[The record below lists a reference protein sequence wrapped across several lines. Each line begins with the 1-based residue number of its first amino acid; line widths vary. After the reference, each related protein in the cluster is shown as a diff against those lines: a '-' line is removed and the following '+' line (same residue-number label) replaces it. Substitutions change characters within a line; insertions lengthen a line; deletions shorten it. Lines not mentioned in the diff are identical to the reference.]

1 MAKRLLNNALAA
13 ADAASA
19 KTNGAGL
26 QPRFRFEGWCDI
38 AYDPTQANWLL
49 HKMLPIEGV
58 AVLYGKW
65 KQFKSFVAL
74 DLEVAIARGE
84 PWAGRETK
92 KGIVVYIA
100 GEGGHGLTKRIEAY
114 KQKRGLTNIDFYL
127 GRVSPNLGTRPGD
140 VTELVAAIRE
150 LLGGDTAP
158 ALIIIDTLA
167 RTLSD
172 KDENTDGMRNFAN
185 NTEDISTQFGC
196 LVLAVHHQG
205 AGDTGRMRG
214 GTTLDAASVA
224 TWHVR
229 RPNKASLTCAIEVQ
243 DAKDSESGFRMTAQ
257 LARFEFGDEHDDDR
271 ELTLMVD
278 SVEADAAAADDED
291 DKRAASIPKNQAAF
305 MTAVDQALERTAPAS
320 GPSSMALTSIASPAS
335 RCWNATS
342 RFAPTRH
349 QQLVNVTSAAN

>member
-1 MAKRLLNNALAA
+1 M
-13 ADAASA
+13 
-19 KTNGAGL
+19 
-26 QPRFRFEGWCDI
+26 
-38 AYDPTQANWLL
+38 
-49 HKMLPIEGV
+49 
-58 AVLYGKW
+58 
-65 KQFKSFVAL
+65 
-74 DLEVAIARGE
+74 
-84 PWAGRETK
+84 
-92 KGIVVYIA
+92 
-100 GEGGHGLTKRIEAY
+100 
-114 KQKRGLTNIDFYL
+114 
-127 GRVSPNLGTRPGD
+127 SPNLGTRPGD

-150 LLGGDTAP
+150 LLGGDTVP

-185 NTEDISTQFGC
+185 NTEYISTQFGC

-243 DAKDSESGFRMTAQ
+243 DAKDSESGFSMTAQ

-271 ELTLMVD
+271 ESTLMVD

-291 DKRAASIPKNQAAF
+291 DKRVAGIPKNQAAF
-305 MTAVDQALERTAPAS
+305 MTAVDQALERHGTRKRPFRDGSYVNCVTREQVLERYIKVRADAAPA
-320 GPSSMALTSIASPAS
+320 
-335 RCWNATS
+335 
-342 RFAPTRH
+342 TRERDFRR
-349 QQLVNVTSAAN
+349 QLSAAVKREDLIARERDGETLLWKPKK